1 MNKNKN
7 FICCFYKQLK
17 IIQLKRF
24 LQNEIAIF
32 PHLILMV
39 NYFLKCEKI
48 DFIFN
53 IFSGFLF
60 QFEACIFFWLTLLFI
75 KLLCY
80 KQVVVSLIL
89 KYVL

>member
-7 FICCFYKQLK
+7 FILLLIQATEDYK

-39 NYFLKCEKI
+39 NYFLKC
-48 DFIFN
+48 
-53 IFSGFLF
+53 G
-60 QFEACIFFWLTLLFI
+60 
-75 KLLCY
+75 
-80 KQVVVSLIL
+80 
-89 KYVL
+89 

>member
-7 FICCFYKQLK
+7 FICCIQATEDYK

-39 NYFLKCEKI
+39 NYFLKCGK
-48 DFIFN
+48 N
-53 IFSGFLF
+53 
-60 QFEACIFFWLTLLFI
+60 
-75 KLLCY
+75 
-80 KQVVVSLIL
+80 
-89 KYVL
+89 